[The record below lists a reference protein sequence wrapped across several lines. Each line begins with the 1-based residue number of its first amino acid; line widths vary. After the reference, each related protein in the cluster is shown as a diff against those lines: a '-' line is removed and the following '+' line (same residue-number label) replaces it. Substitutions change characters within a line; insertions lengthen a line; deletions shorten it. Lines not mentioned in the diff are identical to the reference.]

1 MCTHRP
7 RYTTA
12 MVSGEIARALI
23 TMSKSIAM
31 NICCII
37 AGFALGIFAITCGI
51 HMKSQT
57 YDQLQMIE
65 ALQDQV
71 DELDDFGACSDELI
85 ESIREK
91 VEKLRVMQIHER
103 MGIHDAN

>member
-1 MCTHRP
+1 MCMHRP

-23 TMSKSIAM
+23 TLSKSIAM
-31 NICCII
+31 NVCCII

-51 HMKSQT
+51 HMKAQN
-57 YDQLQMIE
+57 YDQLQV
-65 ALQDQV
+65 L
-71 DELDDFGACSDELI
+71 DELHDEIDELEHFGNCDEDLI
-85 ESIREK
+85 DSIKDK

-103 MGIHDAN
+103 MGIHLK